1 MVMRGNAGAR
11 GAEEFDALVS
21 SGRAGDHEAY
31 ADLLELV
38 AALRAVPPVEA
49 RPEFVSS
56 LRTQLV
62 AAAEREPARA
72 DEALAVRLTP
82 RQRRG
87 ARERRLAALVGGFAV
102 VAATGSM
109 AMAAQDALP
118 GDVLY
123 PVKRA
128 IENAQTNL
136 QGNGASKAETLIAH
150 AEARLTEVQEL
161 TARGADDDAISSTL
175 QDFTDQAKQA
185 SELALDDYAA
195 TGKPARIADLRS
207 FARSSMAGLAQLGPD
222 VPAAS
227 RPILITATQTIRQID
242 AAAWEACPTC
252 ADGAVTEVPDF
263 ATLPLSAVL
272 SGNAPG
278 TASVSKV
285 GTPGGPAK
293 PEKKPAGQQPT
304 TPPPSTTTPPANVPV
319 DVPTDVPTTKGL
331 IDGLL
336 EPITNGG
343 KKPPA
348 SGGNGGGGGSTPTA
362 PSSTLPLLDG
372 VTSLLGGLLGTTK

>member
-11 GAEEFDALVS
+11 GAEEFDALI

-38 AALRAVPPVEA
+38 ASLREVPPVEA
-49 RPEFVSS
+49 RPDFVSS

-87 ARERRLAALVGGFAV
+87 ARERRVAALVGGFAV

-109 AMAAQDALP
+109 AMASQDALP

-150 AEARLTEVQEL
+150 AESRLTEVQKL
-161 TARGADDDAISSTL
+161 TARGADEDAVSSTL

-185 SELALDDYAA
+185 SELALDDYAT
-195 TGKPARIADLRS
+195 TGKPDRQARPDRRPAQVRPQQHGHPRD
-207 FARSSMAGLAQLGPD
+207 ARSRRTDL
-222 VPAAS
+222 
-227 RPILITATQTIRQID
+227 
-242 AAAWEACPTC
+242 E
-252 ADGAVTEVPDF
+252 
-263 ATLPLSAVL
+263 
-272 SGNAPG
+272 
-278 TASVSKV
+278 
-285 GTPGGPAK
+285 
-293 PEKKPAGQQPT
+293 
-304 TPPPSTTTPPANVPV
+304 PV
-319 DVPTDVPTTKGL
+319 DPDHRHP
-331 IDGLL
+331 DD
-336 EPITNGG
+336 
-343 KKPPA
+343 PP
-348 SGGNGGGGGSTPTA
+348 
-362 PSSTLPLLDG
+362 DRRRR
-372 VTSLLGGLLGTTK
+372 LGGLPDLRRRRGHRGPRLRDAPPEQPAQRRHRRHRLGHAGRPDRQADEAGPEARLHPDDQ